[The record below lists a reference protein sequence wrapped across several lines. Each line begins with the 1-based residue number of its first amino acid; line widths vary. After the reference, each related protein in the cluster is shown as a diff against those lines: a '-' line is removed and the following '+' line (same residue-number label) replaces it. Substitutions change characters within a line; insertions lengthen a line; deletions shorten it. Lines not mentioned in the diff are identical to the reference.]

1 MKTTVDLPDTTFR
14 QAKTVAAARGMT
26 LKRFLTEAL
35 EERLRRCAVETGNG
49 GVEPAWMAGFG
60 ALSDI
65 AEENRH
71 VLDLI
76 EEEFERLSPRRSPVI
91 LDTNALSA
99 WAEGIVGVEA
109 PLRSADRL
117 VVPSVVLGEYYFGI
131 RQSRHRRRYE
141 EWLARY
147 LPQTEIATITSAT
160 ANTYADIRLELK
172 HLGTPIPP
180 NDVWVAAL
188 ARQHDL
194 AILTNDSHFDL
205 VDQIKRI
212 AF

>member
-1 MKTTVDLPDTTFR
+1 M
-14 QAKTVAAARGMT
+14 
-26 LKRFLTEAL
+26 
-35 EERLRRCAVETGNG
+35 
-49 GVEPAWMAGFG
+49 
-60 ALSDI
+60 
-65 AEENRH
+65 
-71 VLDLI
+71 
-76 EEEFERLSPRRSPVI
+76 I

-99 WAEGIVGVEA
+99 WAEGTVGVEA
-109 PLRSADRL
+109 PLRSAGRL

-147 LPQTEIATITSAT
+147 LPQTDIATITSAT

-172 HLGTPIPP
+172 RLPP

-194 AILTNDSHFDL
+194 AVLTNDSHFDL